1 VASRINK
8 TNNPNEIKRIT
19 FRVIEI
25 NDPLQ
30 TISSSSSSSLWDIHE
45 GLDGLSIV
53 ISQPTKIK

>member
-19 FRVIEI
+19 FRVIKI

-30 TISSSSSSSLWDIHE
+30 TISSSSFSSLWDIHE

>member
-1 VASRINK
+1 VAPRINK

-30 TISSSSSSSLWDIHE
+30 TISSSSSSLWDIHK

>member
-30 TISSSSSSSLWDIHE
+30 IISSSSSSLWDIHE